1 MPATKEETVDQ
12 GRVRESIVAK
22 ASEIAGAI
30 REQGAR
36 NEAAGRLTDASI
48 AALRSGDFFG
58 LLVPRCF
65 GGMEAGVVEALAVIE
80 AISEADGSTGWALM
94 ACNVGTGSAAAYL
107 PRAGAEAVFGNRRQI
122 PIISGEGAPKG
133 RAELDGKGFRLT
145 GRWSYGSG
153 VMHTEYLHTGGMVYA
168 NGVPR
173 EARTFIVPT
182 RHARFLDNWDV
193 VGLRATASIDYALE
207 DVYVPEEF
215 THSPNA
221 LLAEQG
227 GDLYRIGI
235 VGMSPLGHT
244 GFTLGLGRRV
254 LDELAALANAPA
266 GRPSPLSEPGGGES
280 FHEGYGAAEA
290 KFRAGRALCYEV
302 WGDVGATLERGQ
314 PVSARQFTLMRLALN
329 HVTTAV
335 SEVCGFAHRYG
346 GGVSIRGGI
355 LQRCIRD
362 MLTATQHRIVS
373 PYMLRECAREL
384 LGLAEGKVWI
394 SRGLVDPG

>member
-1 MPATKEETVDQ
+1 MAEEGRAAPA
-12 GRVRESIVAK
+12 SSWVAK
-22 ASEIAGAI
+22 AKAVAGAI
-30 REQGAR
+30 RAEGAR
-36 NEAAGRLTDASI
+36 NDGAGRLSEAAI

-65 GGMEAGVVEALAVIE
+65 GGAEAGPVEALAVIE
-80 AISEADGSTGWALM
+80 TISEADGSTGWVMM

-107 PRAGAEAVFGNRRQI
+107 PRPGAQAVFGDRRTI
-122 PIISGEGAPKG
+122 PIICGEGAPKG
-133 RAELDGKGFRLT
+133 RADVDGKGFRLT

-153 VMHTEYLHTGGMVYA
+153 VLHAEYLHTGGMVYE

-173 EARTFIVPT
+173 EARTFILPA
-182 RHARFLDNWDV
+182 RHARFFDNWDV
-193 VGLRATASIDYALE
+193 VGLRGTASIDYAL
-207 DVYVPEEF
+207 DNVYVPAEF
-215 THSPNA
+215 THSPNTLVA
-221 LLAEQG
+221 VQG
-227 GDLYRIGI
+227 GDAYRIGI

-254 LDELAALANAPA
+254 LDELAVLARAPE
-266 GRPSPLSEPGGGES
+266 GRPSPLAEPGGGES

-290 KFRAGRALCYEV
+290 KFRAARAFCYEV
-302 WGDVGATLERGQ
+302 WGEVQATLDKGG
-314 PVSARQFTLMRLALN
+314 PVSTREFTLMRLSLN
-329 HVTTAV
+329 HVTMAV
-335 SEVCGFAHRYG
+335 SEVCAFAHRYG

-355 LQRCIRD
+355 LQRCVRD

-394 SRGLVDPG
+394 SRGLVDPV